1 MGGNG
6 LNRDQRST
14 LLELGWTDGFSAAL
28 DALGDPGLTPARVAI
43 DYGIRYL
50 VETAG
55 GPHDAALAAR
65 LQRAGERV
73 AVGDWIA
80 LMAQGNKLQIAHR
93 LPRKTAMTRKAP
105 AARAEEQVLAA
116 NVDLIFLATAVGAD
130 FNLRRMER
138 LLTVAYQSGAA
149 PVVLLMKAD
158 LDDPATYTD
167 QLAEIAPGVPLLT
180 VSGLRGDGID
190 AIRAELAVGRTG
202 VLIGSSG
209 VGKSTLINRLLGESR
224 LRTEAIHEQ
233 SGQGRHTTSHRQL
246 LRIPGAGLIIDTP
259 GLREIQLWAGD
270 EALGEVFDDID
281 ALASQCRFNDCG
293 HQAEPACAVR
303 EALTDGRLDQERFAS
318 YRKLQRELR
327 AIELRA
333 DVRLQI
339 EARRKWKVIKRAATE
354 RMKAKRRLG

>member
-1 MGGNG
+1 MTP
-6 LNRDQRST
+6 DQTST
-14 LLELGWTDGFSAAL
+14 LIELGWTDTFSAAL
-28 DALGDPGLTPARVAI
+28 DALADPGLTPARVAI
-43 DYGIRYL
+43 DYGSRYL

-55 GPHDAALAAR
+55 GPRDAVLAAR

-80 LMAQGNKLQIAHR
+80 VMAQVASLQIAHR
-93 LPRKTAMTRKAP
+93 LPRKTAMTRKGP
-105 AARAEEQVLAA
+105 ESRAEEQVLAA
-116 NVDLIFLATAVGAD
+116 NVDLIFLATAVGPD
-130 FNLRRMER
+130 FNLRRIER

-149 PVVLLMKAD
+149 PIILLMKAD
-158 LDDPATYTD
+158 LDDTAAYES
-167 QLAEIAPGVPLLT
+167 QLGEIAVGVPVLT

-190 AIRAELAVGRTG
+190 AIRRELSVGRTG
-202 VLIGSSG
+202 VVIGSSG
-209 VGKSTLINRLLGESR
+209 VGKSTLINCLLGEQR
-224 LRTEAIHEQ
+224 LRTSAVHEQ

-270 EALGEVFDDID
+270 EALGQVFDDIE

-293 HQAEPACAVR
+293 HEAEPGCAVR
-303 EALTDGRLDQERFAS
+303 QAQADGSLDERRFAS

-339 EARRKWKVIKRAATE
+339 EARRKWKVINRAATV
-354 RMKAKRRLG
+354 RMKAKRRMG